1 MIDWCSDV
9 QLDMDQI
16 GPQCLEHVSRQGRK
30 KLILDLVRSHREGPN
45 PANAPLATGLATLL
59 VEYRLLPD
67 YQQRLFIRRHAH
79 AKLQL
84 RRPSSLSSPR
94 TGPAQPF
101 RISRHVLS
109 ISVNYFISQ
118 STMRLTVAGGD
129 LTGPHRWSSRRRIQS
144 TRLAVVLRTR
154 HRGLPNKIRLNAEV
168 WRQVP
173 NKAADPVRG
182 MLPPTALF
190 GTVRLTCVC
199 SGWNIVGRAT
209 LSCKSLNPAR
219 GSGRFNSMTKR

>member
-45 PANAPLATGLATLL
+45 PANAPVGTGLATLL

-79 AKLQL
+79 AKHWRACQL
-84 RRPSSLSSPR
+84 GRPSSLSSPR

-101 RISRHVLS
+101 RIS
-109 ISVNYFISQ
+109 
-118 STMRLTVAGGD
+118 
-129 LTGPHRWSSRRRIQS
+129 
-144 TRLAVVLRTR
+144 
-154 HRGLPNKIRLNAEV
+154 
-168 WRQVP
+168 
-173 NKAADPVRG
+173 
-182 MLPPTALF
+182 
-190 GTVRLTCVC
+190 
-199 SGWNIVGRAT
+199 
-209 LSCKSLNPAR
+209 
-219 GSGRFNSMTKR
+219 